1 MQREVDFHP
10 NILRFYGISKLET
23 GQMNKY
29 LLVLEHADSGSLYSY
44 LKENFNK
51 LEWSDKYRL
60 ALQLASAVECI
71 HNEGIIHCDLV
82 ICQFV
87 NNLFHLFAFMFIF
100 YSNLLYLIIVAC
112 TQCSCSSG

>member
-23 GQMNKY
+23 DLANQINKY
-29 LLVLEHADSGSLYSY
+29 LLVIEYADGGSLYSY

-82 ICQFV
+82 
-87 NNLFHLFAFMFIF
+87 M
-100 YSNLLYLIIVAC
+100 
-112 TQCSCSSG
+112 